1 MKKTGGRKSRDT
13 LLLKN
18 DSDLGGQNWGFQHS
32 CAEYRCEDDESSE
45 DELSSEEDEEV
56 EREVVER
63 LVVIC
68 EPVDSVWEG
77 RMGVVLSLPPRV
89 TSCLICLNIP
99 LQ

>member
-1 MKKTGGRKSRDT
+1 M
-13 LLLKN
+13 
-18 DSDLGGQNWGFQHS
+18 
-32 CAEYRCEDDESSE
+32 
-45 DELSSEEDEEV
+45 

-89 TSCLICLNIP
+89 TIRLIPYWYVLISPYNEGTYMSMY
-99 LQ
+99 